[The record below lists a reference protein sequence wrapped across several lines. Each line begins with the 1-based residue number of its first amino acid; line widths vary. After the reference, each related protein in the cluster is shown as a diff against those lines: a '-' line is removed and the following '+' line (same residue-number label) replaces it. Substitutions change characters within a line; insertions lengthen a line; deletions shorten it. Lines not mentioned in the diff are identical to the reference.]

1 MYNDW
6 GAAARAEI
14 AERMAGL
21 PAGAS
26 LDTRRKALRKDAT
39 LFHGG
44 TSWGRKVWS
53 REVRKYLEQHGLPP
67 RTVADISPQSKL
79 HRRLESGDI
88 SFPFRG
94 DGHGEST

>member
-1 MYNDW
+1 MYSDW
-6 GAAARAEI
+6 GSACRAYI
-14 AERMAGL
+14 AELDEQM
-21 PAGAS
+21 PKGAT
-26 LDTRRKALRKDAT
+26 LDERRKRLRQAAWN
-39 LFHGG
+39 FHGG

-67 RTVADISPQSKL
+67 RTVADISSQSKL

-94 DGHGEST
+94 NGDGEST